1 MVEAPPDLQALLIA
15 QATANGMEIVRDEPV
30 ELRCSSEQY
39 PDATFLI
46 YWPEGNGPMH
56 MRVPIFVP
64 ANRAHCIPHAD
75 EPRFAV
81 PGRESNFERAA
92 TWK

>member
-46 YWPEGNGPMH
+46 YWPEGNGPM
-56 MRVPIFVP
+56 F
-64 ANRAHCIPHAD
+64 
-75 EPRFAV
+75 
-81 PGRESNFERAA
+81 
-92 TWK
+92 